1 MASTLARNRRSL
13 MAEGSVVRRLTPW
26 ALLLALAAPVG
37 WLASPAC
44 AVRQASVAPH
54 EPGLSRTEFASLVQ
68 GLSESGGYFHSDN
81 FTSNETSFLHVVGK
95 LKELGIGGGA
105 YLGVGPEQNFTYI
118 AKLQPRIAF
127 IVDIRR
133 QAMLQHL
140 LYKAVFQ
147 LAADRGE
154 FLSLLLSRPSE
165 GTRGEPVARLLA
177 RVEQT
182 PPSAEAYAANGDRIR
197 RVIEEEL
204 KIPLSEQDRQQLN
217 YVYSAFR
224 DEGLAIGFRFG
235 QANWGGGYRR
245 FPDFKDLVLEHDLG
259 GNLGHFLAS
268 EEDYQYVRGLHLENR
283 IVPIVGDFA
292 GKQALASVGDY
303 LRKHGLTVSAF
314 YTSNVE
320 QFLFQNGVFPAFVEN
335 VRRLPIDE
343 KSVFIRAVPSRG
355 QPHPALVSGHRTVTL
370 LQKVSQFL
378 VDHDAGLYAGYQDLV
393 TTHYIAGQQP

>member
-1 MASTLARNRRSL
+1 

-44 AVRQASVAPH
+44 AVRQTSVATG
-54 EPGLSRTEFASLVQ
+54 ELGLSRTEFASLVQ
-68 GLSESGGYFHSDN
+68 DLSEPGGYFHSDN
-81 FTSNETSFLHVVGK
+81 FTSNETSFLHVVDK
-95 LKELGIGGGA
+95 LKELGVSGGA

-118 AKLQPRIAF
+118 ARVRPRIAF

-147 LAADRGE
+147 LGANRAE
-154 FLSLLLSRPSE
+154 FLSLLLSRPAE
-165 GTRGEPVARLLA
+165 GLASHDGIEALLA
-177 RVEQT
+177 HFEKI
-182 PPSAEAYAANGDRIR
+182 PPSAEAYSANGDRIR

>member
-1 MASTLARNRRSL
+1 MAG
-13 MAEGSVVRRLTPW
+13 GSVVRRLTPW
-26 ALLLALAAPVG
+26 ALLLALLAPVG
-37 WLASPAC
+37 WFASPAC
-44 AVRQASVAPH
+44 AVRRANVARP

-68 GLSESGGYFHSDN
+68 GLSEAGGYFHSDN
-81 FTSNETSFLHVVGK
+81 FTSNETSYLHVVDK
-95 LKELGIGGGA
+95 LRELGVGGGA

-118 AKLQPRIAF
+118 AKIRPRLAF

-147 LAADRGE
+147 LAPDRAA
-154 FLSLLLSRPSE
+154 FLSLLLSRPAPDE
-165 GTRGEPVARLLA
+165 PARGPGIPALLA
-177 RVEQT
+177 HFEKT

-204 KIPLSEQDRQQLN
+204 SIPLSDQDRQQLN

-245 FPDFKDLVLEHDLG
+245 FPDFKDLVLEHDLR

-268 EEDYQYVRGLHLENR
+268 EEDYQYVRGLQLENR
-283 IVPIVGDFA
+283 IVPLVGDFA
-292 GKQALASVGDY
+292 GKKALAAVADY
-303 LRKHGLTVSAF
+303 LRRHGLSVSAF

-320 QFLFQNGVFPAFVEN
+320 QFLFQNGVFSAFVDN

-370 LQKVSQFL
+370 LQKVSLFL
-378 VDHDAGLYAGYQDLV
+378 LDHDAGAYADYHDLV
-393 TTHYIAGQQP
+393 TTHFIAGQP